1 MAAGPGK
8 TTDGERPEQLKRT
21 RSGKTPIID
30 ITKDLSALFIQ
41 QVQATPDAVALEDDD
56 ITLTYAE
63 LDDRVAALTH
73 RLLDHGIGRD
83 SLVGVLFE
91 RCADYVLACLAALR
105 AGGAFLVLELAYPAD
120 LLADVIEDAKPL
132 VVLTHKERAGS
143 IRTNVPLIFLDEA
156 ETFADRS
163 GPSGDF
169 NGKEPSPSSSDDLEK
184 LAFVCYTSGTTG
196 RPKGILN
203 PHRAAILSYD
213 LRFRLSDV
221 HPGDRVACSA
231 FFIWEMLRPLLRG
244 ATTVCVP
251 DEASYDPTTFVDLL
265 SSRRITETLMTPTLL
280 TTVLSSHSQIS
291 NRLPDLRT
299 LWLNGE
305 VVTTDLAR
313 RAIKALPMT
322 RLLNCYSASETH
334 EIACGDIQDMVD
346 LGTSCCPVGPPMDP
360 EHTYILN
367 EHGDKVADGTTGELW
382 VGSFLARGYL
392 HLPEVTAKSF
402 HPDPFDSTPG
412 ARIYR
417 TGDEARMLSSGL
429 LEITGRVGGMLK
441 VRGYSVV
448 PGKVESAILK
458 ELAVTHC
465 AVVSHGDGLERQLV
479 AYFVRDNEDPGDR
492 TMPEVSENGYSP
504 NARRTLA
511 QSLAQ
516 YMIPAL
522 WVELPALPTH
532 RVSGKVDLKR
542 LPPPTMATKAQGLS
556 NGTSRDHGPEV
567 NMETIVEAWAE
578 ALKISISAV
587 NKDLDFFDLGG
598 HSLSLANLAN
608 RLSKA
613 FGFPIPVQNLAGDP
627 TLEGHQEIV
636 RSTLDGHT
644 MAVQADLP
652 AVLRADSALPP
663 EIQPSCASICA
674 LNEADTILLT
684 GATGFLGAFLL
695 KDLLESTSARIV
707 CLVRSNEPSRDD
719 RVAGIAAL
727 RRNLLDLGLWHDS
740 IMDRVEILPG
750 NLSRRQLGLSTDEF
764 EELADRVQVI
774 VHAAA
779 TVNLVYPYAAL
790 RGANVGGTREIVRLA
805 CQGGATLQYISTNGV
820 LPPSNDGWSED
831 AMIDVDVV
839 PEKLKDGYGQTK
851 WVAELLVQKAGRRG
865 LPTRIYRLGTLSGHS
880 ISGATNVSDL
890 LSALIVES
898 LRLNYA
904 PDIPGWRV
912 EMTPVDWVSKAII
925 TLGNNTRNLQRW
937 YHLGDSKPVDTN
949 ALFDDLAKLGYPTK
963 RLPWD
968 EWVAL
973 WTEKRGTLKGGDG
986 AYTIDI
992 LRGGMPTIDFLKY
1005 PIILNNAATNPLLA
1019 GIERPR
1025 IDIRLLE
1032 TYAHH
1037 WYTRGWLPGP
1047 PTHRDGFTRSPRN
1060 MERSPLFGK
1069 VAVVTG
1075 ASSGIG
1081 AAVSAALA
1089 REGAHVALASRRTNE
1104 LESLKRKLVVYGS
1117 KVIVYKT
1124 DVTDRTEVEALMH
1137 AANDKLGP
1145 VDILVSCA
1153 GVMYYTCMANIHAD
1167 EWDRTV
1173 DVNCK
1178 GLLHCLSSVLP
1189 SMLKRGT
1196 GHIVAISSD
1205 AGRKVFPGLGVYSA
1219 SKFFVEATLQSLRL
1233 ETAGTGLR
1241 VSSIQPGNTATD
1253 LLGMSTDKEAVK
1265 KYGEPSGGKILN
1277 VEDVAESIVY
1287 ALRQPAHV
1295 AVNEVLIEPRE
1306 EPI

>member
-1 MAAGPGK
+1 M
-8 TTDGERPEQLKRT
+8 
-21 RSGKTPIID
+21 PIID

-41 QVQATPDAVALEDDD
+41 QAQATPDAVALEDDN
-56 ITLTYAE
+56 ISLTYAE
-63 LDDRVAALTH
+63 LDHKVTVLAS
-73 RLLDHGIGRD
+73 RLLNRGVRRD
-83 SLVGVLFE
+83 SLVGVLFG
-91 RCADYVLACLAALR
+91 RCADYVIACLAALR

-120 LLADVIEDAKPL
+120 LLADVIEDAKPV

-143 IRTNVPLIFLDEA
+143 IKADTPLILLDEA
-156 ETFADRS
+156 ETFTNGS
-163 GPSGDF
+163 SSSGDLDAKQPF
-169 NGKEPSPSSSDDLEK
+169 ASTDDDLEK

-203 PHRAAILSYD
+203 PHRAAVISYD
-213 LRFRLSDV
+213 LRFRLNDV
-221 HPGDRVACSA
+221 HPGDRVACNA

-244 ATTVCVP
+244 ATVVCVP
-251 DEASYDPTTFVDLL
+251 DEASYDPVKLVDLL
-265 SSRRITETLMTPTLL
+265 SSRRVTETLMTPTLL

-334 EIACGDIQDMVD
+334 EIACGDIQDMID
-346 LGTSCCPVGPPMDP
+346 LGASCCPVGPPMDP
-360 EHTYILN
+360 EHTYILDEN
-367 EHGDKVADGTTGELW
+367 DDKVADGAMGELW

-392 HLPEVTAKSF
+392 NLPEVTAKSF
-402 HPDPFDSTPG
+402 RPDPFDPTPG

-448 PGKVESAILK
+448 PGKVESVILK
-458 ELAVTHC
+458 ELAVSHC

-479 AYFVRDNEDPGDR
+479 AYFVRDNDDPGDR
-492 TMPEVSENGYSP
+492 TVPEVSENGYSP
-504 NARRTLA
+504 NARRTLTT
-511 QSLAQ
+511 SLPQ
-516 YMIPAL
+516 YMTPAL
-522 WVELPALPTH
+522 WIELPALPTH
-532 RVSGKVDLKR
+532 TVSGKVDLKR
-542 LPPPTMATKAQGLS
+542 LPPPGNAPKAQGYT
-556 NGTSRDHGPEV
+556 NGTNGDHGTEV
-567 NMETIVEAWAE
+567 RIETIVETWAE
-578 ALKISISAV
+578 ALKISTNAV

-598 HSLSLANLAN
+598 HSLSLANVAN
-608 RLSKA
+608 KLSKA
-613 FGFPIPVQNLAGDP
+613 FGIPIPLQHLAGNP

-636 RSTLDGHT
+636 RSARDGHIT
-644 MAVQADLP
+644 AVQADLP
-652 AVLRADSALPP
+652 AVLRADSVLPP
-663 EIQPSCASICA
+663 EIQPSSATICA

-695 KDLLESTSARIV
+695 SDLLESTSARIV
-707 CLVRSNEPSRDD
+707 CLVRFNDPSPGD

-740 IMDRVEILPG
+740 IMDRVDILPG

-764 EELADRVQVI
+764 EELAVRVQVI

-779 TVNLVYPYAAL
+779 AVNLVYPYAAL
-790 RGANVGGTREIVRLA
+790 RGANVGGTREILRLA

-839 PEKLKDGYGQTK
+839 PEKLHDGYGQTK
-851 WVAELLVQKAGRRG
+851 WIAEQLVQKAGRRG

-880 ISGATNVSDL
+880 SSGATNTSDL

-898 LRLNYA
+898 LRLGYA

-912 EMTPVDWVSKAII
+912 EMTPVDFVSKAII
-925 TLGNNTRNLQRW
+925 TLSNNTRNLQRW

-949 ALFDDLAKLGYPTK
+949 ALFNDLAKLGYPTE

-968 EWVAL
+968 EWVTL
-973 WTEKRGTLKGGDG
+973 WTEKRGCLKGGDG

-992 LRGGMPTIDFLKY
+992 LRGGMPTVDFLKY
-1005 PIILNNAATNPLLA
+1005 PIVLNNAATNPLLA

-1025 IDIRLLE
+1025 MDIRMLE
-1032 TYAHH
+1032 TYARH
-1037 WYTRGWLPGP
+1037 WYTRGWLPHP
-1047 PTHRDGFTRSPRN
+1047 PAQNDGFIRAPRS
-1060 MERSPLFGK
+1060 MEKRPLFGK

-1081 AAVSAALA
+1081 AAVGAALA
-1089 REGAHVALASRRTNE
+1089 REGAHVVLAARRSDE
-1104 LESLKRKLVVYGS
+1104 LESLRRKLVVHGS
-1117 KVIVYKT
+1117 KIIVHKT
-1124 DVTDRTEVEALMH
+1124 DVTDRMEVESLMH

-1153 GVMYYTCMANIHAD
+1153 GVMYYTMMANAHAD

-1178 GLLHCLSSVLP
+1178 GLLHCLSSVVP
-1189 SMLKRGT
+1189 SMLKRGK

-1241 VSSIQPGNTATD
+1241 VSSVQPGNTATD

-1265 KYGEPSGGKILN
+1265 KYGSPSGAKILN
-1277 VEDVAESIVY
+1277 VEDVAESIIY
-1287 ALRQPAHV
+1287 TLKQPVHV
-1295 AVNEVLIEPRE
+1295 AVNEVLIEPRD